1 MVSFEKL
8 KAYNPQITSTSFA
21 HAERT
26 SFAGGGYSES
36 KANYAHYDTPK
47 NIYSTGVYGT
57 VEGTGYDGAHK
68 LNTYF

>member
-8 KAYNPQITSTSFA
+8 DGYSPQITGTSFA
-21 HAERT
+21 PAKKVA
-26 SFAGGGYSES
+26 FKGNGYSES
-36 KANYAHYDTPK
+36 KANYAQYDTPK
-47 NIYSTGVYGT
+47 NPYSTGIYGA